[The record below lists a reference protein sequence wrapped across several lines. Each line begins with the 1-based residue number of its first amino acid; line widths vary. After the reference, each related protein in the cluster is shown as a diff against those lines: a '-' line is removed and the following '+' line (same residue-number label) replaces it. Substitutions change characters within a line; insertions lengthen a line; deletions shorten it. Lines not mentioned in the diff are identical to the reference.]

1 MKANTKIKLGVV
13 VAVVL
18 AVATG
23 GVAIAATDPWD
34 PKEESQAVI
43 DDAAQQ
49 LGVEP
54 SALSDALKQA
64 LKNRIDA
71 AVAAGRLSEAEGA
84 QLKEAIDSNEVL
96 PFGFLGP
103 KGVGPDLDHFGPFG
117 VLATVSEYLGIS
129 GAELRSQLESGK
141 TLAQIAKA
149 EGKSV
154 EGLVQALLD
163 DADAKLDAAVDAGKL
178 TQAEAEKIR
187 ADWKERITDFVNGT
201 APLELG
207 FDKDGFGFRERF
219 EVRPGGLEPAPSFD
233 FGPSASST
241 TRNLS

>member
-1 MKANTKIKLGVV
+1 
-13 VAVVL
+13 
-18 AVATG
+18 
-23 GVAIAATDPWD
+23 
-34 PKEESQAVI
+34 
-43 DDAAQQ
+43 
-49 LGVEP
+49 
-54 SALSDALKQA
+54 
-64 LKNRIDA
+64 
-71 AVAAGRLSEAEGA
+71 
-84 QLKEAIDSNEVL
+84 
-96 PFGFLGP
+96 
-103 KGVGPDLDHFGPFG
+103 
-117 VLATVSEYLGIS
+117 LATASEYLGIS

-233 FGPSASST
+233 FGPSA
-241 TRNLS
+241 